1 MKDEKL
7 NTHDKSEKQA
17 VPNVIRS
24 KQNETTPAEKP
35 LATQTK

>member
-7 NTHDKSEKQA
+7 NTHDKSEKQT

-24 KQNETTPAEKP
+24 KQNETTPTKQP
-35 LATQTK
+35 VTSQTK

>member
-7 NTHDKSEKQA
+7 NTHDKSEKHTA
-17 VPNVIRS
+17 PNVIGS
-24 KQNETTPAEKP
+24 KQNETTSTEKP